1 MKLKLA
7 VLSGVSALAM
17 SSAASAADL
26 PMVAEPVNYVKAC
39 DAFGNGF
46 FQLPGTDTC
55 MSLGGQVRVQIMS
68 GNLMDNDDD
77 EDATD
82 YSAYG
87 RGRIWLD
94 TMTAADFGTIATYA
108 GFYYSWNQ
116 DAKGDPRS
124 DDAYVQLNL
133 NSGVDMTF
141 GYTSS
146 IYSGFTGYAWMAPG
160 GADWSDNGA
169 LLAALKV
176 PVGPLTFGVSVEDA
190 SYTSGGDKVNAIGS
204 LEFDQGMFSF
214 KVSGAYVDNAELD
227 FTLQEAVDRKP
238 TFDDDGEFVNWSPAI
253 AEEKLTG
260 EVDAGYA
267 VNANTEISP
276 TDTLTIGFGVQYG
289 QRAPSYTGL
298 FLSEYDI
305 EGALKGATLADGTTN
320 ADIQNISGFAEGADA
335 LFRAGDGTSLGVMG
349 GVSLDLSEEVSLMV
363 EGSYTQ
369 WDASYKA
376 VSVEGTGTMVGTSLV
391 WRPAAGLGIALTAG
405 YSTYDFEGTDAG
417 EDEGTADDVSFS
429 STKDSANIGTRIQ
442 YTF

>member
-1 MKLKLA
+1 MKLKTTILT
-7 VLSGVSALAM
+7 GVSALAM
-17 SSAASAADL
+17 SSAAYAADL
-26 PMVAEPVNYVKAC
+26 PVVAEPVNYVKAC
-39 DAFGNGF
+39 DAFGNAF

-55 MSLGGQVRVQIMS
+55 LSIGGQVRVQIMS

-87 RGRIWLD
+87 RGRLWVD

-108 GFYYSWNQ
+108 GFYYSWN
-116 DAKGDPRS
+116 DEASGDPKS
-124 DDAYVQLNL
+124 DDAYIQLNL

-160 GADWSDNGA
+160 GADWSDNSA

-190 SYTSGGDKVNAIGS
+190 SYTSSGDQVNAIGS

-214 KVSGAYVDNAELD
+214 KVSGAYVDNADLD
-227 FTLQEAVDRKP
+227 FTIQEAVERKP
-238 TFDDDGEFVNWSPAI
+238 SFNDDGSWKEWIPAI

-260 EVDAGYA
+260 DVDAGYA
-267 VNANTEISP
+267 FNANTEISP
-276 TDTLTIGFGVQYG
+276 TDTLTFGLGVQYG
-289 QRAPSYTGL
+289 QGAPSYTGL
-298 FLSEYDI
+298 FFSEYDI
-305 EGALKGATLADGTTN
+305 EGALKGATNAAGDAPIEN
-320 ADIQNISGFAEGADA
+320 ADVWAGGADE
-335 LFRAGDGTSLGVMG
+335 LFRAANGTSLGVMG

-369 WDASYKA
+369 WDASYEA
-376 VSVEGTGTMVGTSLV
+376 VSIEGTGTMVGTSLV

-405 YSTYDFEGTDAG
+405 YSTYDFEGVDLQGDGA
-417 EDEGTADDVSFS
+417 ADDVSFS
-429 STKDSANIGTRIQ
+429 STKESANIGTRIQ